1 MSSKFLAAQP
11 ESSRRTFQIEAEWD
25 DEAGVWVVSSDDI
38 PGLVTEAETIEEVTR
53 KLLEIVPDLLEL
65 NGMAAPE
72 DDGTAPL
79 DLLIHSER
87 RVSIGS

>member
-11 ESSRRTFQIEAEWD
+11 ESRRTFQIEAEWD

-38 PGLVTEAETIEEVTR
+38 PGLVTEAETIEGVTH

-65 NGMAAPE
+65 NGMAAPG

-87 RVSIGS
+87 RVSIGC

>member
-1 MSSKFLAAQP
+1 MDSKSLAAQP
-11 ESSRRTFQIEAEWD
+11 ESRRTFQIQAEWD
-25 DEAGVWVVSSDDI
+25 DEAGVWLVSSDDI
-38 PGLVTEAETIEEVTR
+38 PGLVTEAETIEGVTQ

-65 NGMAAPE
+65 NGMAVPE

-87 RVSIGS
+87 RVSIGC